1 VTCSIGIPCVRNVGK
16 DTSCCCPD
24 CCSSMRLTG
33 AIIPQGN
40 WQGCKQQ
47 TVKEAGA
54 MVIVC
59 HSMQSHS
66 DTHDYGG
73 LDLSSMFRKSRPQ
86 EFFGEG
92 PKPRITSTMTTRIT
106 HLMYLPKTTSSNLI
120 RPSTQENKYQHNSSS
135 APAPP
140 RSTTYAAPSHPTH
153 SLPSS

>member
-1 VTCSIGIPCVRNVGK
+1 
-16 DTSCCCPD
+16 
-24 CCSSMRLTG
+24 MRLTG

-73 LDLSSMFRKSRPQ
+73 LDLSSMFRKSRP
-86 EFFGEG
+86 
-92 PKPRITSTMTTRIT
+92 RNNR
-106 HLMYLPKTTSSNLI
+106 
-120 RPSTQENKYQHNSSS
+120 R
-135 APAPP
+135 
-140 RSTTYAAPSHPTH
+140 TH
-153 SLPSS
+153 SRYDDYTHYTSNVSSENHTAQSNQTVYPRE